1 MQYKLAQIEDIEK
14 VLELHFKYQIDS
26 IKQEDKKDGFIT
38 TAFTKEQMIDLIT
51 LEQGLF
57 IAV

>member
-26 IKQEDKKDGFIT
+26 IKQEDI
-38 TAFTKEQMIDLIT
+38 
-51 LEQGLF
+51 
-57 IAV
+57 